1 MINVDD
7 ELLHIDNEYSETE
20 IFLKY
25 GVVSLM
31 FYEPTPYIKL
41 IVAINNERDKY
52 NDLQEREHFIP
63 LYEVSFSISIP
74 TDEEG
79 YVLLKCSLC
88 GELFKLKPSD
98 FKDDSIFEVY
108 CPACGLVSDSYVT
121 DDVIEL
127 GMAMAENYMKPN
139 GRVRILNT
147 Q

>member
-1 MINVDD
+1 MSD
-7 ELLHIDNEYSETE
+7 
-20 IFLKY
+20 
-25 GVVSLM
+25 
-31 FYEPTPYIKL
+31 
-41 IVAINNERDKY
+41 
-52 NDLQEREHFIP
+52 
-63 LYEVSFSISIP
+63 EVSFSISIP

-139 GRVRILNT
+139 GRVKELGIRG
-147 Q
+147 

>member
-1 MINVDD
+1 
-7 ELLHIDNEYSETE
+7 
-20 IFLKY
+20 
-25 GVVSLM
+25 M
-31 FYEPTPYIKL
+31 F
-41 IVAINNERDKY
+41 
-52 NDLQEREHFIP
+52 
-63 LYEVSFSISIP
+63 
-74 TDEEG
+74 
-79 YVLLKCSLC
+79 LC